1 MSLRK
6 IKRRLSHTF
15 RFTVDGSLSEL
26 AEHLT
31 IDETSGDRRYLGM
44 PEDRNRQNGKI
55 VDCIN
60 MIEAY
65 LSSQAR

>member
-31 IDETSGDRRYLGM
+31 IDETPGGRRYLGITE
-44 PEDRNRQNGKI
+44 PNGRENGKDL
-55 VDCIN
+55 VLFWKS
-60 MIEAY
+60 Y
-65 LSSQAR
+65 FLFV